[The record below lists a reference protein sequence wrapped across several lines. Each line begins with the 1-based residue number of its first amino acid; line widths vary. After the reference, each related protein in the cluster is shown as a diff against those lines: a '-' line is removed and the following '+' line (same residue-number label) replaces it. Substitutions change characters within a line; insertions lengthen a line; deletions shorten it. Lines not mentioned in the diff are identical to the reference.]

1 MYVATKPFTASGVAF
16 RGGQPLDGKLRASQ
30 LENLVRTGFAQEVDR
45 ITDVDEDGLDDSLAT
60 GDVSDQITGAF
71 NNNEPITVL
80 GLDEK
85 IVKTLADN
93 GLTTLG
99 QLGQV
104 AELTTLKGI
113 GKPTAKKIEDAFFA
127 YAQANVDSDDDDP
140 SDDVVTVDNT
150 TPPTES

>member
-1 MYVATKPFTASGVAF
+1 MFVATKPFTASGVAF
-16 RGGQPLDGKLRASQ
+16 RGGQPLDGRLRASQ
-30 LENLVRTGFAQEVDR
+30 LENLVRTGFAQEVDG
-45 ITDVDEDGLDDSLAT
+45 ITDLLET
-60 GDVSDQITGAF
+60 GDVSDQILGAF
-71 NNNEPITVL
+71 EHNEPISAL

-104 AELTTLKGI
+104 ADLTTLKGI

-127 YAQANVDSDDDDP
+127 YANSNVDSDDDDP
-140 SDDVVTVDNT
+140 SDDVVTVDNSNL
-150 TPPTES
+150 PPES